1 MNSLSDGGPYALQ
14 NRARL
19 RGRFDFRPAG
29 CLPSHAQRSCAW
41 NHERRGLPRLRRRP
55 EMNITVDPNR
65 HTCFSAYPH
74 GPLLAAAA
82 PSRARDALSWGPFRF
97 IPPGFVMARFIAR
110 AVVRAIAGT
119 IARAAAPAV
128 AGSVAGYPA
137 RVLADQAPASP
148 PGLLRLDT
156 RMSVLMPRGIRA
168 TATRRF
174 PTRFPD
180 PVSRDAL
187 TNRRAAAI
195 ARTRG
200 TR

>member
-1 MNSLSDGGPYALQ
+1 
-14 NRARL
+14 
-19 RGRFDFRPAG
+19 
-29 CLPSHAQRSCAW
+29 
-41 NHERRGLPRLRRRP
+41 
-55 EMNITVDPNR
+55 MNITVDPYR
-65 HTCFSAYPH
+65 HTCFSARPH

-97 IPPGFVMARFIAR
+97 VPPGFVMARFIAR

-128 AGSVAGYPA
+128 ARSVAGSVAGYPA

-148 PGLLRLDT
+148 PGLLRLDA

-187 TNRRAAAI
+187 INRRAAAI

-200 TR
+200 T